1 MRLFY
6 LHPALTKRKSFRVQ
20 AGFAKTQHPWR
31 KPMPSTILVNHGPKI
46 SPLML
51 ADRLLSLAQDA
62 DKAGLQ
68 KPAERLLRLAFAV
81 CGEKPAAG

>member
-1 MRLFY
+1 M
-6 LHPALTKRKSFRVQ
+6 PAPTLIDHAPR
-20 AGFAKTQHPWR
+20 
-31 KPMPSTILVNHGPKI
+31 I

-62 DKAGLQ
+62 DKAGMQ

-81 CGEKPAAG
+81 CKEQPAKA